1 MRRNGR
7 STVLIVA
14 LVVALLTAC
23 GIPQDQEPTTT
34 PGGVV
39 MPAVAPSNA
48 APPDGPADP
57 SPAEPALAV
66 FLVRADQLEEVVRG
80 APGGDLTRTLGVLL
94 AGPTE
99 AELMS
104 GLRTAISPE
113 TELRSARREGDTAVV
128 DLSAAFVEVGGQ
140 EQILA
145 VAQVVLTATTVPGVS
160 RVRFL
165 LEGEAVEIPRADGTL
180 SSESLG
186 AADYEGLLAGRDP
199 MTMPERGR

>member
-1 MRRNGR
+1 MSPNRR
-7 STVLIVA
+7 SSVLLA
-14 LVVALLTAC
+14 LVAATLTAC
-23 GIPQDQEPTTT
+23 GIPQDKQPTIT

-39 MPAVAPSNA
+39 MPAVAPSA
-48 APPDGPADP
+48 APPTDDPADP
-57 SPAEPALAV
+57 SPSEANLAV
-66 FLVRADQLEEVVRG
+66 FLVRADHLEKVVRSARG
-80 APGGDLTRTLGVLL
+80 DDLTGTLGVLL

-99 AELMS
+99 TELGA
-104 GLRTAISPE
+104 GLRTAISPQ

-145 VAQVVLTATTVPGVS
+145 VAQIVLTATTVPGVT

-165 LEGEAVEIPRADGTL
+165 LEGQAVEIPRADGTL

-186 AADYEGLLAGRDP
+186 AADYEGLLTGRDP
-199 MTMPERGR
+199 MRMPEKGR